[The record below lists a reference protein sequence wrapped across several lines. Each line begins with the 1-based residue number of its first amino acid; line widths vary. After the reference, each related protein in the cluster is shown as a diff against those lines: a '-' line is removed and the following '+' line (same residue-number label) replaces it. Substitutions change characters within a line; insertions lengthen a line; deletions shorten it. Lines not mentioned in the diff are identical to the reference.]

1 MSHNGFNSWQAVQAE
16 VLRRI
21 QTQVWKP
28 GDLIPHE
35 ADLSKEFGCAR
46 ATVNRALR
54 QLAEEGLLDRKRRAG
69 TRVAAQPARKAK
81 LEIPILRTEIE
92 EGGMEYDYSLLSC
105 KVKAPPISIRKKLH
119 RGGDEIHLHVVAIHY
134 ANSRPF
140 ACEDRWI
147 NLQAVPR
154 AKTANFEEVSAN
166 EWLVNNI
173 PFERG
178 TIAFS
183 ANPASSRTAKRLE
196 CDEGAALFTI
206 DRKTMREQ
214 SVLTVV
220 QISFAPGYQMH
231 AVL

>member
-1 MSHNGFNSWQAVQAE
+1 MNYGYA
-16 VLRRI
+16 
-21 QTQVWKP
+21 
-28 GDLIPHE
+28 
-35 ADLSKEFGCAR
+35 
-46 ATVNRALR
+46 
-54 QLAEEGLLDRKRRAG
+54 
-69 TRVAAQPARKAK
+69 
-81 LEIPILRTEIE
+81 
-92 EGGMEYDYSLLSC
+92 LLSC
-105 KVKAPPISIRKKLH
+105 KSKAPPMSVKQRLQSAAGEK
-119 RGGDEIHLHVVAIHY
+119 HLHVVAIHY
-134 ANSRPF
+134 ANSQPF

-147 NLQAVPR
+147 NLKAVPR
-154 AKTANFEEVSAN
+154 AESANFEEVSAN

-178 TIAFS
+178 AIVFS
-183 ANPASSRTAKRLE
+183 AQSASSRIAKRLE